1 MVLRIVLAGAGLCNI
16 QVAKLLHDM
25 VLSSY
30 GDQVQVTLVSAWEY
44 TYYSAM
50 YPGVLAEQYEEA
62 ETRIP
67 LLPLAVACQTHLII
81 DSVVAIKAAEKTISL
96 ASGSQLTFDIL
107 AVNVGSRTHGTDTVR
122 GLKEHAILTRPLNV
136 FLAKLQ
142 VREEQLLTEGV
153 APRVIVVGSG
163 PSGIEL
169 SLVLRRRFN
178 EKFPGGN
185 TKITIVDQQPRV
197 LPNSSVSYRAVVLR
211 NLKDKHIKVFANASV
226 AEVRQDEAELVDGR
240 ILKADIFIWAAGCEP
255 QTIDHDLTVCRQGF
269 ILVNRSL
276 QTLTSPEIFAAGD
289 CVTIQGFPQG
299 FPPKTGVHAVREGPV
314 VAANMAAL
322 VKYRLLRIPLSFM
335 LFEPQNDLLT
345 LLNLGDGR
353 GIVTKYGMTFSGEW
367 VFRLKDYVNKRFIN
381 RYSPQTLLGPRAYE
395 HLLKEGYE
403 KAAQKAAYAMRECS
417 MAEDYS
423 VINWYDATRRSQDI
437 QREVNEL
444 ETDIAFH
451 LLLESSDT
459 LKVGSSGEF
468 EFQLCILQRMDRDT
482 EFRYALLRRY
492 EEAMSELN
500 S

>member
-30 GDQVQVTLVSAWEY
+30 GDQIQVTLVSAWEY

-50 YPGVLAEQYEEA
+50 YPGVLAEQYDEE

-67 LLPLAVACQTHLII
+67 LLPLAVACRTHLLI
-81 DSVVAIKAAEKTISL
+81 DSVVAISAAAKTVSL
-96 ASGSQLTFDIL
+96 ASGTQLAFDIL
-107 AVNVGSRTHGTDTVR
+107 AVNVGSKTPGSNVP
-122 GLKEHAILTRPLNV
+122 GVLQYAILTRPLNV

-142 VREEQLLTEGV
+142 AREEQLLAEGV

-163 PSGIEL
+163 PSGLEL
-169 SLVLRRRFN
+169 SLVLRKRLN
-178 EKFPGGN
+178 AKFPGGN
-185 TKITIVDQQPRV
+185 AIITIVDEQSKV
-197 LPNSSVSYRAVVLR
+197 LPNSSVSYRALVLR
-211 NLKDKHIKVFANASV
+211 NLKNKQIKVFANASV
-226 AEVRQDEAELVDGR
+226 QVVRQDEVELKDGR
-240 ILKADIFIWAAGCEP
+240 ILKADIFIWSTGCDP
-255 QTIDHDLTVCRQGF
+255 QSITHDLSVCRKGF

-276 QTLTSPEIFAAGD
+276 QTLTSPEIFGAGD
-289 CVTIQGFPQG
+289 CVTIQGFPKD
-299 FPPKTGVHAVREGPV
+299 FPPKTGAHAVREGPV

-335 LFEPQNDLLT
+335 LFEPQSDLLT

-367 VFRLKDYVNKRFIN
+367 VFRLKDYVNKRFIH
-381 RYSPQTLLGPRAYE
+381 RYSPQALLGVSAYE
-395 HLLKEGYE
+395 HLLQAGYDE
-403 KAAQKAAYAMRECS
+403 AAQKAAYDMRS
-417 MAEDYS
+417 SDVTEDYS
-423 VINWYDATRRSQDI
+423 IINWYDASRRSQDV
-437 QREVNEL
+437 QHEVNEL
-444 ETDIAFH
+444 EPDIAFN

-459 LKVGSSGEF
+459 LKVGSSEDF
-468 EFQLCILQRMDRDT
+468 EFQLCILQRTDRDT